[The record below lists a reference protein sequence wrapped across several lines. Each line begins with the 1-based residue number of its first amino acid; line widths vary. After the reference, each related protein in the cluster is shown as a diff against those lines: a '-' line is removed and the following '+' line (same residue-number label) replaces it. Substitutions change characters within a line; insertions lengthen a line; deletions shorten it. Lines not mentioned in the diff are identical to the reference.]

1 MKIKSTVR
9 FMAVVTA
16 AAALLGCATA
26 GSGVPGETLPQWVV
40 SPPADTA
47 DSVYFIGSGSA
58 ADDAAAR
65 SAAGADLVSSV
76 TRFLGVKVTS
86 ETTVTARDS
95 LKEFTTTLDNTI
107 KESSEAILGDF
118 RIVDSYSE
126 EKNGTVSVYLLGE
139 YKKSSLLKERER
151 IQAVFA
157 EQREAVSG
165 PEREGDSLF
174 SRGEYYKAAVKYIE
188 AASAASVSDIDNADI
203 KFRRNMDKA
212 RKAVSQLELVSSG
225 KVLSAYINQPFTEPF
240 VSLVQ
245 GGGRALAQVP
255 VLVVYKVVKANG
267 KKAVRR
273 TVVSSDDSGRVSFLR
288 PPAAFVGSETLTM
301 SLDLSSAMEKLN
313 DVQKDF
319 YPDVEALEDMTA
331 SKRVTFNYKVLSHAK
346 EIPTGILV
354 FDEDNSGAL
363 TGKVDTAS
371 GILEVLSSLHFT
383 VNSLPVDTEVRKLS
397 DTMLIEHVRKLY
409 GDSVKRLIFGK
420 AGIAAF
426 SEENGMYT
434 VKVSGDIKVVEL
446 GSGKVLYSSGTKFK
460 TALGSNLNSAI
471 SAAFKQFGKEAGKL
485 MANTLP

>member
-1 MKIKSTVR
+1 MRINNTVR
-9 FMAVVTA
+9 LFVAAAA
-16 AAALLGCATA
+16 AAALFGCATA
-26 GSGVPGETLPQWVV
+26 GSGVSKGTLPQWVV

-47 DSVYFIGSGSA
+47 DSVYFVGSGSA
-58 ADDAAAR
+58 DNDAAAR

-107 KESSEAILGDF
+107 KESSKAILGDF
-118 RIVDSYSE
+118 RVVDSYTE
-126 EKNGTVSVYLLGE
+126 EKNGRVSVYLLGE

-165 PEREGDSLF
+165 PEGEGDSLV
-174 SRGEYYKAAVKYIE
+174 SRGEFYKAAVKFIE

-212 RKAVSQLELVSSG
+212 RKAVSQLELISSG
-225 KVLSAYINQPFTEPF
+225 KVVSAYINQPFTEPF
-240 VSLVQ
+240 VSTVQ

-255 VLVVYKVVKANG
+255 VLVAYKVVKTNG

-273 TVVSSDDSGRVSFLR
+273 TVVSSDASGKVSFIR

-301 SLDLSSAMEKLN
+301 SLDLSSAMEKLDN
-313 DVQKDF
+313 VQKDF
-319 YPDVEALEDMTA
+319 YPEVEALEDMAA
-331 SKRVTFNYKVLSHAK
+331 SKRVTFTYNVLSHAK

-363 TGKVDTAS
+363 TGKADTAS
-371 GILEVLSSLHFT
+371 GILEVLTSLHFT
-383 VNSLPVDTEVRKLS
+383 VNSLPVEGEVRKLS
-397 DTMLIEHVRKLY
+397 DAMLIDHVKKQY

-420 AGIAAF
+420 AGITAF

-446 GSGKVLYSSGTKFK
+446 NSGKVLYSSGTKFK